1 MYLSL
6 HWIPV
11 LLPLSS
17 ENLSIVIFCYGSYD
31 GDWSRYYYYLLFII
45 FSVWQETVDAIT
57 EFEEKMKMILP
68 PSKDDDG

>member
-17 ENLSIVIFCYGSYD
+17 ENLRIVIFCCGSYD
-31 GDWSRYYYYLLFII
+31 GDWSRYYYLSFIL